1 MPDFSIVRSSV
12 DAARAAVVVHN
23 QEIRHFFEDEYRMD
37 FVNDVSYIPSSVC
50 EDVMEDAGYAHFT
63 SVIC

>member
-12 DAARAAVVVHN
+12 DLHALQYCPN
-23 QEIRHFFEDEYRMD
+23 QEIRHFFEDEYIWILLMTSPFLHGRRCQIEAMT
-37 FVNDVSYIPSSVC
+37 V
-50 EDVMEDAGYAHFT
+50 T